1 MKLKGKDIN
10 IMLDGT
16 IVAVAKSCDIDMQC
30 DTTEVSS
37 LSTGKWKTYIAG
49 RNGWTVTI
57 SRYVQAVEDD
67 LLLLGKTVTLIV
79 TKTENGEP
87 TGKMQ
92 GSAIVTQC
100 TTSASVGTMAS
111 GSMQLLGSG
120 ELAAISPS
128 E

>member
-16 IVAVAKSCDIDMQC
+16 IVAVAKSCYIDMQC

-37 LSTGKWKTYIAG
+37 PSTGKWKKYIAG